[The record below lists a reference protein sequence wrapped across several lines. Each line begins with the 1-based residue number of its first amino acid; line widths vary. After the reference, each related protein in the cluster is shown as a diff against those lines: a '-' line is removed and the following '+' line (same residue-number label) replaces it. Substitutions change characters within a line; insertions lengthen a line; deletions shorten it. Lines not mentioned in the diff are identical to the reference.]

1 LVSRTWIEMVNE
13 LKEKADIRGPILQY
27 NHYLKPEIFNENG
40 GPLKLS
46 EMLLFREFMRRP
58 KRTNSLETQGL
69 VQVGYQGLEK
79 SHKMPV
85 HWQEK
90 GLTLDDWKDFL
101 KVTLDLYVRESNFT
115 QLDDELK
122 NWIGSRFS
130 SKFVRNPDTKDPED
144 NQNRRWPQIR
154 NGNISHR

>member
-1 LVSRTWIEMVNE
+1 MVNE

-79 SHKMPV
+79 IHKMPV

-101 KVTLDLYVRESNFT
+101 KVTLDLYVRVLTPKSWTVKHEAHRSGFDI
-115 QLDDELK
+115 QLDSDLL
-122 NWIGSRFS
+122 
-130 SKFVRNPDTKDPED
+130 
-144 NQNRRWPQIR
+144 
-154 NGNISHR
+154 ISG

>member
-1 LVSRTWIEMVNE
+1 
-13 LKEKADIRGPILQY
+13 
-27 NHYLKPEIFNENG
+27 
-40 GPLKLS
+40 
-46 EMLLFREFMRRP
+46 
-58 KRTNSLETQGL
+58 
-69 VQVGYQGLEK
+69 
-79 SHKMPV
+79 MPV

-130 SKFVRNPDTKDPED
+130 SKFVRNPTQKIPKI
-144 NQNRRWPQIR
+144 IR
-154 NGNISHR
+154 TDAGHKFVMAIYPIV